1 MPIALRMPGPRLP
14 DLPENLPVAALIGAK
29 EEHGDIDGRHSGD
42 YLRLTRLLQHGT
54 GFQWVIAIFTT
65 MTYRQRLIDRLD
77 APYPQ
82 ATLLEIPPE
91 ADPPALI
98 DRLSE
103 LGKTQGPIHVVG
115 VEPWLRR
122 VGEDALGALNRRR
135 EHLAAK
141 LPTTVILWLESATVA
156 RFASAAPD
164 LWAWR
169 AAVLDFSEQ
178 PVQLEAIHLERV
190 TLGRNERAQLQT
202 RLTQIRDYLAQRNE
216 LSSADA
222 QLLLESSEIEQQLG
236 HLDAALVDAESARQ
250 TFQHLDHPLGVAQA
264 QVRIADNLK
273 ARGEMDAAQHLLE
286 QEVLP
291 TLERLGDAHARA
303 VAQSRIAD
311 ILMARSE
318 IDAALRLLERE
329 ILPVFEHL
337 GDVRA
342 QAVAHSKLASVLLQA
357 GRYPEAE
364 KHLRQA
370 LAQALVLADYRL
382 ASAIAGDLI
391 NLLRERGA
399 LDRALEL
406 AEEKAEYTRRAGLGP
421 WTQMADEIRRLQILA
436 AQGQSQSVLD
446 RVNALRPQLESLP
459 EQGEAEETITPWNV
473 RETLLD
479 TGHTAALQ
487 LEAWEAALAL
497 NAEVL
502 RYQEARGADG
512 LALARTRF
520 NDYAPLLRLGRRAE
534 CRRLLEDC
542 QRAFAAA
549 HDFLGLG
556 KVYSAV
562 ADLEDKEGHP
572 ERAADFE
579 RGALKYRYQSGQPEE
594 CAICHHN
601 LANYL
606 KRSGAPAD
614 AVLAQRLA
622 DAVICYQIGSGGLQ
636 TSLRNLARND
646 LPPQPPRFA
655 QVVASVEQLEG
666 VRFGALFAALPP
678 RAPDGDAAI
687 AAVWERALA
696 KRQEFLTQWAPL
708 LQLIAAV
715 ALGHEEPRP
724 ALEELLPQ
732 LEADGWQLTAPVHAL
747 WSGERDAERLTAG
760 IDPNSAQ
767 LIRHILSLLAAG
779 EASP

>member
-1 MPIALRMPGPRLP
+1 MQGPSLPG
-14 DLPENLPVAALIGAK
+14 LPVNGPVADLIWSRK
-29 EEHGDIDGRHSGD
+29 EHGDIDGRHSGD

-54 GFQWVIAIFTT
+54 GFQWVIAIFTS

-77 APYPQ
+77 APYPR

-122 VGEDALGALNRRR
+122 VGEEALGALNRRR
-135 EHLAAK
+135 EHLTAS
-141 LPTTVILWLESATVA
+141 LPTTVILWLESATVT

-178 PVQLEAIHLERV
+178 PVRLEAIHLEKV
-190 TLGRNERAQLQT
+190 TLGRNERAQLHT

-236 HLDAALVDAESARQ
+236 HLDAARADAETARQ
-250 TFQHLDHPLGVAQA
+250 TFQRLDHPLGVAQA
-264 QVRIADNLK
+264 QVRIADILV
-273 ARGEMDAAQHLLE
+273 ARREMDAALRLLE
-286 QEVLP
+286 REVLP
-291 TLERLGDAHARA
+291 TFARLGDVRAKA
-303 VAQSRIAD
+303 VAQSQIAD
-311 ILMARSE
+311 ILMALGE
-318 IDAALRLLERE
+318 IDAALRLLEQE
-329 ILPVFEHL
+329 VLPAFEHL

-357 GRYPEAE
+357 GRYSEAE
-364 KHLRQA
+364 SHLRLALVQA
-370 LAQALVLADYRL
+370 LALADYRL
-382 ASAIAGDLI
+382 ASVLAADLI

-399 LDRALEL
+399 LDRASEL

-421 WTQMADEIRRLQILA
+421 WTQLADEIQRLQILA
-436 AQGQSQSVLD
+436 AQGQSQAVLD
-446 RVNALRPQLESLP
+446 RVNVLRPQLEQMP
-459 EQGEAEETITPWNV
+459 EQGEAEEAVAPWNV
-473 RETLLD
+473 REALLN
-479 TGHTAALQ
+479 TGWSAALQ

-502 RYQEARGADG
+502 RFKEARGADG
-512 LALARTRF
+512 LELARTRF
-520 NDYAPLLRLGRRAE
+520 NNYGSLLRLGRRDE
-534 CRRLLEDC
+534 CRGLLEDC
-542 QRAFAAA
+542 LQAFAA
-549 HDFLGLG
+549 DQDLLGLG
-556 KVYSAV
+556 KVYSAF

-579 RGALKYRYQSGQPEE
+579 RGALKYKYQSGQPEV
-594 CAICHHN
+594 CAISHNN
-601 LANYL
+601 LANNL
-606 KRSGAPAD
+606 ERSGAPAD
-614 AVLAQRLA
+614 EVLAQRLA

-636 TSLRNLARND
+636 TSLRNLARSD

-655 QVVASVEQLEG
+655 EVVARVEQLEG

-687 AAVWERALA
+687 AAVWELALA
-696 KRQEFLTQWAPL
+696 MRQEHMA
-708 LQLIAAV
+708 
-715 ALGHEEPRP
+715 
-724 ALEELLPQ
+724 
-732 LEADGWQLTAPVHAL
+732 
-747 WSGERDAERLTAG
+747 
-760 IDPNSAQ
+760 
-767 LIRHILSLLAAG
+767 
-779 EASP
+779 